1 LKKFFPF
8 FTSVKKVSDI
18 EIKRVKHPMSLI
30 NKIKS
35 PIEQELRDFEPY
47 FKKSLQS
54 DIPLL
59 ATILNFL
66 YRTKGKQLRPM
77 FVFLS
82 AKLHG
87 NTNEFSQ
94 LAACS
99 VELLHTATL
108 VHDDVVD
115 ESYERRGTFSVNAL
129 WRNKLAVLVGDYI
142 LAKGLQLQLEHKK
155 YNFLHLISRAVQDM
169 AEGEILQMKKSRK
182 LDINDD
188 VYFEIIR
195 KKTASLIATSMAIGT
210 ASVTDDQEKIEK
222 MYRIGQDVGI
232 AFQIK
237 DDIFDYQAKGI
248 LGKPTGNDIKEKKIT
263 LPLLFVLNNA
273 EPVERRR
280 ILGLIKTKNKN
291 SAVVNELIQM
301 VIQKGGLDYAAQKM
315 SEFKDKA
322 IAGLME
328 FDDGE
333 ARESLIE
340 LMEYITTRQ
349 K

>member
-1 LKKFFPF
+1 
-8 FTSVKKVSDI
+8 
-18 EIKRVKHPMSLI
+18 MSI
-30 NKIKS
+30 VDKIKI
-35 PIEQELRDFEPY
+35 PIEKELNEFEPY
-47 FKKSLQS
+47 FKKSLKS
-54 DIPLL
+54 DVPLL
-59 ATILNFL
+59 ATILNYL
-66 YRTKGKQLRPM
+66 YRTKGKQLRPI

-87 NTNEFSQ
+87 ETNEFSQ

-115 ESYERRGTFSVNAL
+115 ESYERRGSFSVNAL

-142 LAKGLQLQLEHKK
+142 LAKGLQLQLENKK

-182 LDINDD
+182 LDITDEI
-188 VYFEIIR
+188 YFEIIR

-210 ASVTDDQEKIEK
+210 ASVTEDAETIEK
-222 MYRIGQDVGI
+222 MYRIGQDAGI

-237 DDIFDYQAKGI
+237 DDIFDYQSKGI

-263 LPLLFVLNNA
+263 LPLLYVLNQA
-273 EPVERRR
+273 EPSEKMR
-280 ILGLIKTKNKN
+280 ILGLVKRKNKN
-291 SAVVNELIQM
+291 TSVVNELIQM
-301 VIQKGGLDYAAQKM
+301 VKNKGGLDYAEQKM
-315 SEFKDKA
+315 NEFREKA

-328 FDDGE
+328 FNDCQ
-333 ARESLIE
+333 ARESLID
-340 LMEYITTRQ
+340 LMNYITTRQ

>member
-1 LKKFFPF
+1 M
-8 FTSVKKVSDI
+8 TT
-18 EIKRVKHPMSLI
+18 I
-30 NKIKS
+30 NKIKA
-35 PIEQELRDFEPY
+35 PIEQELHDFEPY

-59 ATILNFL
+59 ATVLNFL

-87 NTNEFSQ
+87 GTNESSK

-115 ESYERRGTFSVNAL
+115 ESYERRGSFSVKAL
-129 WRNKLAVLVGDYI
+129 WKNKLAVLVGDYI
-142 LAKGLQLQLEHKK
+142 LARGLLLQLESKK

-182 LDINDD
+182 LDIDD
-188 VYFEIIR
+188 ETYFEIIR
-195 KKTASLIATSMAIGT
+195 KKTASLIATSMAIGA
-210 ASVTDDQEKIEK
+210 ASAIDDEVIIER
-222 MYRIGQDVGI
+222 MYSIGQDAGI

-237 DDIFDYQAKGI
+237 DDIFDYQSKGL

-263 LPLLFVLNNA
+263 LPLLHVLNEA
-273 EPVERRR
+273 DRSERKR
-280 ILGLIKTKNKN
+280 ILRLIKRKNN
-291 SAVVNELIQM
+291 SSAVVEELIQL
-301 VIQKGGLDYAAQKM
+301 VTEKGGLEYAEQKM
-315 SEFKDKA
+315 NEFKDRA
-322 IAGLME
+322 IAGLKE
-328 FDDGE
+328 FPDCE

-340 LMEYITTRQ
+340 LMNYIATR
-349 K
+349 KK

>member
-1 LKKFFPF
+1 MS
-8 FTSVKKVSDI
+8 TIST
-18 EIKRVKHPMSLI
+18 IKA
-30 NKIKS
+30 
-35 PIEQELRDFEPY
+35 PIEQELKDFEPY
-47 FKKSLQS
+47 FSQSLKS

-59 ATILNFL
+59 SNILNFL
-66 YRTKGKQLRPM
+66 YRSKGKQLRPM

-87 NTNEFSQ
+87 ETNEFSQ

-115 ESYERRGTFSVNAL
+115 ESYERRGTFSVKAL
-129 WRNKLAVLVGDYI
+129 WKNKLAVLVGDFI
-142 LAKGLQLQLEHKK
+142 LAKGLQLQLENKK

-169 AEGEILQMKKSRK
+169 AEGEILQIKKSRR
-182 LDINDD
+182 LDINDET
-188 VYFEIIR
+188 YFEIIR

-210 ASVTDDQEKIEK
+210 ASVTDDEEIVEK

-263 LPLLFVLNNA
+263 LPLLYVLNNSDTS
-273 EPVERRR
+273 ERKR
-280 ILGLIKTKNKN
+280 ILSLIKRKNKN
-291 SAVVNELIQM
+291 SAVVGELIHL
-301 VIQKGGLDYAAQKM
+301 VTQKGGLVYAEQKM
-315 SEFKDKA
+315 NEFKEKA
-322 IAGLME
+322 ITGLKE
-328 FDDGE
+328 FNDSE
-333 ARESLIE
+333 ARSSLIE
-340 LMEYITTRQ
+340 LMEYITTR
-349 K
+349 KK

>member
-1 LKKFFPF
+1 M
-8 FTSVKKVSDI
+8 TT
-18 EIKRVKHPMSLI
+18 I

-35 PIEQELRDFEPY
+35 PIEQELKDFEPY
-47 FKKSLQS
+47 FKRSLQS
-54 DIPLL
+54 DVPLL

-66 YRTKGKQLRPM
+66 YRTKGKQLRPI

-87 NTNEFSQ
+87 KTNEFSQ

-115 ESYERRGTFSVNAL
+115 ESYERRGTFSINAL

-182 LDINDD
+182 LDITDET
-188 VYFEIIR
+188 YFEIIR
-195 KKTASLIATSMAIGT
+195 KKTASLIATSMAIGA
-210 ASVTDDQEKIEK
+210 ASVTANEEVVEK

-248 LGKPTGNDIKEKKIT
+248 IGKPTGNDIKEKKIT
-263 LPLLFVLNNA
+263 LPLLYVLNNSQSS
-273 EPVERRR
+273 ERKR
-280 ILGLIKTKNKN
+280 ILGLIKHKNKN
-291 SAVVNELIQM
+291 SVVVKEHIQM
-301 VIQKGGLDYAAQKM
+301 VTEKGGLEYAEQKM
-315 SEFKDKA
+315 NEFKEKA
-322 IAGLME
+322 INGLME
-328 FDDGE
+328 FDDCD
-333 ARESLIE
+333 ARQSLIE
-340 LMEYITTRQ
+340 LMEYITTRKQ
-349 K
+349 

>member
-1 LKKFFPF
+1 
-8 FTSVKKVSDI
+8 
-18 EIKRVKHPMSLI
+18 MSLI
-30 NKIKS
+30 NNIKS

-87 NTNEFSQ
+87 ESNEFSQ

-182 LDINDD
+182 LDINDE
-188 VYFEIIR
+188 VYFRIIR

-210 ASVTDDQEKIEK
+210 ASVTDNQETIEK
-222 MYRIGQDVGI
+222 MYCIGQDVGI

-273 EPVERRR
+273 EPAERRR
-280 ILGLIKTKNKN
+280 ILSLIKKKNKN

-315 SEFKDKA
+315 TEFKDKA

-328 FDDGE
+328 FEEGE
-333 ARESLIE
+333 ARTSLIE

>member
-1 LKKFFPF
+1 M
-8 FTSVKKVSDI
+8 TT
-18 EIKRVKHPMSLI
+18 I

-35 PIEQELRDFEPY
+35 PIEQELKDFEPY

-54 DIPLL
+54 EIPLL
-59 ATILNFL
+59 ATILNYL
-66 YRTKGKQLRPM
+66 YRTKGKQLRPI

-87 NTNEFSQ
+87 ETNEFSQ

-115 ESYERRGTFSVNAL
+115 ESYERRGTFSINAL
-129 WRNKLAVLVGDYI
+129 WRNKLAVLVGDFI

-182 LDINDD
+182 LDITDET
-188 VYFEIIR
+188 YFEIIR

-210 ASVTDDQEKIEK
+210 ASVTDNEDAAEK

-263 LPLLFVLNNA
+263 LPLLYVLNNSKSS
-273 EPVERRR
+273 ERKR
-280 ILGLIKTKNKN
+280 ILGLIKHKNKN
-291 SAVVNELIQM
+291 SAVVKELIQM
-301 VIQKGGLDYAAQKM
+301 VIEKGGLEYAEQKM
-315 SEFKDKA
+315 NEFKEKA
-322 IAGLME
+322 INGLME
-328 FDDGE
+328 FNDCE
-333 ARESLIE
+333 ARQSLIE
-340 LMEYITTRQ
+340 LMEYITTR
-349 K
+349 KN

>member
-1 LKKFFPF
+1 MS
-8 FTSVKKVSDI
+8 TIST
-18 EIKRVKHPMSLI
+18 IKA
-30 NKIKS
+30 
-35 PIEQELRDFEPY
+35 PIEQELKDFEPY
-47 FKKSLQS
+47 FKKSLKS
-54 DIPLL
+54 DVPLL
-59 ATILNFL
+59 STILNFI
-66 YRTKGKQLRPM
+66 YRSKGKQLRPM

-82 AKLHG
+82 ARLHG
-87 NTNEFSQ
+87 ETNEFSQ

-182 LDINDD
+182 LDINDE

-195 KKTASLIATSMAIGT
+195 KKTASLIATSMAIGA
-210 ASVTDDQEKIEK
+210 ASVTESAEIVEK

-248 LGKPTGNDIKEKKIT
+248 IGKPTGNDIKEKKIT
-263 LPLLFVLNNA
+263 LPLLYVLNNS
-273 EPVERRR
+273 ESGERKR
-280 ILGLIKTKNKN
+280 ILSLIKHKNKN
-291 SAVVNELIQM
+291 SPVVNELIKM
-301 VIQKGGLDYAAQKM
+301 VKEKGGLEYAEQKM
-315 SEFKDKA
+315 NEFKKKA
-322 IAGLME
+322 IDGLME
-328 FDDGE
+328 FDDCQ
-333 ARESLIE
+333 ARRSLIE
-340 LMEYITTRQ
+340 LMEYITTRKQ
-349 K
+349 

>member
-1 LKKFFPF
+1 MA
-8 FTSVKKVSDI
+8 TID
-18 EIKRVKHPMSLI
+18 
-30 NKIKS
+30 KIKS
-35 PIEQELRDFEPY
+35 PIQQELNEFEPY

-54 DIPLL
+54 DVPLL

-66 YRTKGKQLRPM
+66 YRTKGKQLRPI

-87 NTNEFSQ
+87 DTNEFSK

-142 LAKGLQLQLEHKK
+142 LARGLILQLENKK

-182 LDINDD
+182 LDIDD
-188 VYFEIIR
+188 ETYFEIIR
-195 KKTASLIATSMAIGT
+195 KKTASLIATSMAIGA
-210 ASVTDDQEKIEK
+210 ASATDNEEVIEK
-222 MYRIGQDVGI
+222 MYRIGQDAGI

-237 DDIFDYQAKGI
+237 DDIFDYQSKGL

-263 LPLLFVLNNA
+263 LPLLHVLNNSGNS
-273 EPVERRR
+273 ERKR
-280 ILGLIKTKNKN
+280 ILRLIKHKNKH
-291 SAVVNELIQM
+291 SKVVNELIQL
-301 VIQKGGLDYAAQKM
+301 VTENGGLEYAETRM
-315 SEFKDKA
+315 LEFRDKA
-322 IAGLME
+322 VAGLME
-328 FDDGE
+328 FPECE
-333 ARESLIE
+333 ARRSLIE
-340 LMEYITTRQ
+340 LMNYITTR
-349 K
+349 KK

>member
-1 LKKFFPF
+1 LK
-8 FTSVKKVSDI
+8 
-18 EIKRVKHPMSLI
+18 
-30 NKIKS
+30 
-35 PIEQELRDFEPY
+35 
-47 FKKSLQS
+47 S

-59 ATILNFL
+59 STILNFI
-66 YRTKGKQLRPM
+66 YRSKGKQLRPI

-87 NTNEFSQ
+87 ETNEFSQ

-142 LAKGLQLQLEHKK
+142 LAKGLQLQLEHQK

-182 LDINDD
+182 LDINDEI
-188 VYFEIIR
+188 YFEIIR
-195 KKTASLIATSMAIGT
+195 KKTASLIATSMAIGA
-210 ASVTDDQEKIEK
+210 ASVTGNGEIVEK

-248 LGKPTGNDIKEKKIT
+248 IGKPTGNDIKEKKIT
-263 LPLLFVLNNA
+263 LPLLYVLNNS
-273 EPVERRR
+273 ESTERKR
-280 ILGLIKTKNKN
+280 ILSLIKHKNKN
-291 SAVVNELIQM
+291 SAVVKELIEM
-301 VIQKGGLDYAAQKM
+301 VTEKGGLEYAEQKM
-315 SEFKDKA
+315 NEFKEKA
-322 IAGLME
+322 INGLKE
-328 FDDGE
+328 FEDCE
-333 ARESLIE
+333 ARRSLIE
-340 LMEYITTRQ
+340 LMDYITTRKQ
-349 K
+349 

>member
-1 LKKFFPF
+1 
-8 FTSVKKVSDI
+8 
-18 EIKRVKHPMSLI
+18 
-30 NKIKS
+30 
-35 PIEQELRDFEPY
+35 
-47 FKKSLQS
+47 
-54 DIPLL
+54 
-59 ATILNFL
+59 
-66 YRTKGKQLRPM
+66 M

-87 NTNEFSQ
+87 ETNEFSQ

-115 ESYERRGTFSVNAL
+115 ESYERRGSFSVNAL

-182 LDINDD
+182 LDITDE

-210 ASVTDDQEKIEK
+210 ASITSNEETIEK
-222 MYRIGQDVGI
+222 MYRIGQDAGI

-237 DDIFDYQAKGI
+237 DDIFDYQSKGI

-263 LPLLFVLNNA
+263 LPLLYVLNQA
-273 EPVERRR
+273 EPSEKKR
-280 ILGLIKTKNKN
+280 ILGLIKRKNKN
-291 SAVVNELIQM
+291 TAVVNELIQM
-301 VIQKGGLDYAAQKM
+301 VKNKGGLDYAEQKM
-315 SEFKDKA
+315 NEFREKA

-328 FDDGE
+328 FNDSP
-333 ARESLIE
+333 ARDSLID
-340 LMEYITTRQ
+340 LMNYITTRQ

>member
-1 LKKFFPF
+1 MTTLK
-8 FTSVKKVSDI
+8 
-18 EIKRVKHPMSLI
+18 
-30 NKIKS
+30 KIKS
-35 PIEQELRDFEPY
+35 PIEQELKDFEPY

-66 YRTKGKQLRPM
+66 YRTKGKQLRPI

-87 NTNEFSQ
+87 ETNEFSK

-115 ESYERRGTFSVNAL
+115 ESYERRGAFSVKAL
-129 WRNKLAVLVGDYI
+129 WKNKLAVLVGDYV
-142 LAKGLQLQLEHKK
+142 LARGLLLQLENKK
-155 YNFLHLISRAVQDM
+155 YNFLHLISQAVQDM
-169 AEGEILQMKKSRK
+169 SEGEILQMKKSRK
-182 LDINDD
+182 LDIDD
-188 VYFEIIR
+188 ETYFEIIR

-210 ASVTDDQEKIEK
+210 ASVTDDTELPKK

-237 DDIFDYQAKGI
+237 DDIFDYQAKGV

-263 LPLLFVLNNA
+263 LPLLYVLNNA
-273 EPVERRR
+273 KQAERKR
-280 ILGLIKTKNKN
+280 ILRLIKRKNKDTE
-291 SAVVNELIQM
+291 VVKELIKM
-301 VIQKGGLDYAAQKM
+301 VAEKGGLEYAETKM
-315 SEFKDKA
+315 LEFKDKA
-322 IAGLME
+322 INGLME
-328 FDDGE
+328 FDDCE
-333 ARESLIE
+333 ARTSLIE
-340 LMEYITTRQ
+340 LMNYITIR
-349 K
+349 KK

>member
-1 LKKFFPF
+1 
-8 FTSVKKVSDI
+8 
-18 EIKRVKHPMSLI
+18 MSLI
-30 NKIKS
+30 NNIKS

-87 NTNEFSQ
+87 QTNEFSQ

-142 LAKGLQLQLEHKK
+142 LAKGLQLQLENHK

-210 ASVTDDQEKIEK
+210 ASVTDNQETIEK

-237 DDIFDYQAKGI
+237 DDIFDYQEKGI

-273 EPVERRR
+273 KPAERRR
-280 ILGLIKTKNKN
+280 ILGLIKKKNKN

-301 VIQKGGLDYAAQKM
+301 VIQKGGLNYAAQKM
-315 SEFKDKA
+315 TEFKDKA

-328 FDDGE
+328 FEDGE
-333 ARESLIE
+333 ARTSLIE